1 MCFVWLD
8 AFSYLWTELNL
19 AFSFFST
26 SQPVLALCEWA
37 IIVCRGWTAYL
48 SPEIL
53 MVYFTNSTCCQRNS
67 CSGKFRCSFLCLS
80 NWDSENHSDLSLCL
94 VCGGGGWGW
103 YSQDT
108 CEAEAHAVWRPSSSI
123 NTSCDRS
130 DCDSGWGWRGED
142 YRRAGGETD
151 WMTRICQLHRCVK
164 KKNKVFIFFLQ

>member
-26 SQPVLALCEWA
+26 SQPVLTLCEWA

-80 NWDSENHSDLSLCL
+80 NWDSENHSDLSLSVWCVEVEDEGDIPKTL
-94 VCGGGGWGW
+94 VKLRRMPSDAPRPASTPPVIAATAIQDEDDEEKIIAELEVRLIGW
-103 YSQDT
+103 
-108 CEAEAHAVWRPSSSI
+108 HAFVS
-123 NTSCDRS
+123 
-130 DCDSGWGWRGED
+130 
-142 YRRAGGETD
+142 YTD
-151 WMTRICQLHRCVK
+151 V
-164 KKNKVFIFFLQ
+164 